1 MAASSPGVSTL
12 EMRPSS
18 AYLAPTRCG
27 ALVASSLTW
36 RRVPDEVLAA
46 EQRLIRMK
54 ETLDRVSRR
63 TREVFFMHRLQG
75 LSHAEIAE
83 NLGVTISAVEKHVAS
98 ALTILTIERQR
109 E

>member
-1 MAASSPGVSTL
+1 VDLHRSSRRDRFETEPVEVLDLLDLG
-12 EMRPSS
+12 
-18 AYLAPTRCG
+18 PT
-27 ALVASSLTW
+27 
-36 RRVPDEVLAA
+36 PDEIVAA

-75 LSHAEIAE
+75 LSHAEIAK
-83 NLGVTISAVEKHVAS
+83 NLGVTTSAIEKHIAS